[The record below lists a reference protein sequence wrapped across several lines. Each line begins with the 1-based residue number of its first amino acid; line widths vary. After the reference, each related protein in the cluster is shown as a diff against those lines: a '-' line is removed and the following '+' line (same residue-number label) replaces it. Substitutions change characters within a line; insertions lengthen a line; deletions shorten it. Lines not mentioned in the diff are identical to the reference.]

1 MIYDTLNNLPNY
13 LGVSDNLDT
22 VIEYIMARDIT
33 TLPAGRTRIDGDKAV
48 VTVSTVTPQT
58 SDKALFQRHDNHI
71 TLETDLDGSE
81 LFEVSL
87 AELTPTK
94 PTDEAADTT
103 VGTAGTSIAGMLCE
117 GRFALYLA
125 GEPYKSGLKAQGC
138 GKLKKA
144 VFCMGFF
151 AVLAASLFA
160 VFLFTVFGGYSLLLW
175 CQQSLWMVVPPA
187 LVLAVLVWTFLK
199 MDDKITALQKRVDE
213 LEAAQKSTE
222 KTEK

>member
-1 MIYDTLNNLPNY
+1 MEKPIIALLYDFDKTLC
-13 LGVSDNLDT
+13 T

-33 TLPAGRTRIDGDKAV
+33 TLPAGRTRIDGEKAV
-48 VTVSTVTPQT
+48 VTVSTVTPLT

-94 PTDEAADTT
+94 PTDEATDTT

-144 VFCMGFF
+144 VFSIELDPDEEDYGGVGGFIGGLGGRQLRKAYLKQLT
-151 AVLAASLFA
+151 AV
-160 VFLFTVFGGYSLLLW
+160 
-175 CQQSLWMVVPPA
+175 
-187 LVLAVLVWTFLK
+187 
-199 MDDKITALQKRVDE
+199 
-213 LEAAQKSTE
+213 
-222 KTEK
+222 